1 MGEDEPIEY
10 EIQASLGQ
18 MSLTVKGE
26 DEEVVSELWDE
37 KYEKLMGEAS
47 ESYSRMLDERGYE

>member
-1 MGEDEPIEY
+1 MGQDEPIEY

>member
-1 MGEDEPIEY
+1 MGDNEPIEY

-37 KYEKLMGEAS
+37 KYEKLMDEAS